1 MRIYQSLSVENKILL
16 CVARVV
22 LDEQTKAR
30 LTELLSLK
38 IDWEELLSKAHAHR
52 LTPLLWFHLKHFK
65 EKLPSETRHRLE
77 TLYQENLRRS
87 FFQTG
92 ELIKLCKLFDA
103 DDIPVI
109 PYKGPALAAQ
119 IYGDISLREFA
130 DLDLLIRWK
139 DVHKARKLL
148 LEHGFQMAVEI
159 PDEKFNLY
167 SRSEC
172 DQVFTRNETGVYLE
186 LHWALTPPYFC
197 FHLTTEELL
206 NNAVDITLSGRKLK
220 GFNAEELLLVLC
232 VNGTKEIWRRLEWL
246 CTIAELIKQNPR
258 MDWGRVQKEAQK
270 YKSERM
276 LFVCLYL
283 VRELFDAAL
292 PEDVNKMLE
301 SDKSIPAIADMAIE
315 SLFQKERSFSRT
327 RMHLFRLKTRE
338 NFFVRVNYCLLR
350 LTTPTYKDITAIR
363 FPRSLF
369 FLYYLVRPSRLI
381 FNFFSGRF
389 GKKTIEQ

>member
-1 MRIYQSLSVENKILL
+1 MQIYQSLSVENKILL

-22 LDEQTKAR
+22 LDEGTKAR
-30 LTELLSLK
+30 LTELLSFK
-38 IDWEELLSKAHAHR
+38 IDWEEVFLKAHAHR
-52 LTPLLWFHLKHFK
+52 LTPLLWFHLKQFK
-65 EKLPSETRHRLE
+65 GKIPIQILQRIE
-77 TLYQENLRRS
+77 TLYQENLKRS

-92 ELIKLCKLFDA
+92 ELIKLCKLFETF
-103 DDIPVI
+103 DIPVI

-130 DLDLLIRWK
+130 DLDLLIRWT

-159 PDEKFNLY
+159 PDEKLNLY

-172 DQVFTRNETGVYLE
+172 DQVFTRDATGVYLE
-186 LHWALTPPYFC
+186 LHWAITPPYFC
-197 FHLTTEELL
+197 FNLTTEDLL
-206 NNAVDITLSGRKLK
+206 NNAVDITLGGRKVK
-220 GFNAEELLLVLC
+220 GFKAEELLLVLS

-246 CTIAELIKQNPR
+246 CAIAELIKQNPNL
-258 MDWGRVQKEAQK
+258 DWERVQKESRK
-270 YKSERM
+270 YKCERT

-283 VRELFDAAL
+283 VRELLEVAL
-292 PEDVNKMLE
+292 PEDVNKKIE
-301 SDKSIPAIADMAIE
+301 SDKAIPPIADIAIE

-327 RMHLFRLKTRE
+327 KMHLFRLKTRE

-381 FNFFSGRF
+381 FNFFAGRL
-389 GKKTIEQ
+389 GKKTI